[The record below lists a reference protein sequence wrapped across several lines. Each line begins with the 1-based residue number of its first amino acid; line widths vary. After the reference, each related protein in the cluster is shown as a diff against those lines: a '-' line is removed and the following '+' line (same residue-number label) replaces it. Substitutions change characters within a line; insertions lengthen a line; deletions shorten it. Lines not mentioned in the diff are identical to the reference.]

1 LKALIEDFAC
11 ADTTDAQLATAARRG
26 SQPAFE
32 ALFRR
37 YRPRITAFVRGSVP
51 DDGRVDDVVQEV
63 FVSALRNLGTLETP
77 DAFAPWLH
85 RIARNACID
94 HLRRVSREEIA
105 IDSYQLDAAE
115 SRPLR
120 PPAQSIHG
128 HVSSKEDIEH
138 LRQAFGELPAAQH
151 KALVLRELE
160 GLSYDE
166 IGRRLSLSRPAVESI
181 LFRARRGLKGEFA
194 EISTGARC
202 LQVRSAMA
210 GWAEG
215 IGAGRER
222 RVAMRHL
229 RTCQGC
235 RREAAAMGLHGLA
248 HQAAQ
253 AGSLRRVVDRA
264 AALIPLPVFLF
275 RRDPAASGE
284 AGAGAGAGASGFS
297 TQAQT
302 ALVQMSAAGHAGA
315 DQAASL
321 AQKAVAVVAT
331 VAVVG
336 GGGMAVKHSGI
347 PVSLPKVVSSH
358 GTKQDSAAVRPNG
371 LPTDPRKAAEVL
383 YGGQGPL
390 PAGAKRPAL
399 VVPAL
404 VVNALPQ
411 APVGGDVT
419 GPPSQPPGTALGGSS
434 PAADAGGTVPG
445 SSSDGSPAAG
455 VPDVSVPVTTPVTAA
470 PVDTP
475 ATNGNG
481 NGNPNGNG
489 KAKGHDKNAADP
501 VPVSAPPVTNPVA
514 NPVPPPVDVPAPPV
528 LDSTGAPVDPAI
540 LQSMEAGNSG
550 KIPPG
555 QLKKITGT
563 KKA

>member
-105 IDSYQLDAAE
+105 IDSHLLEAAE
-115 SRPLR
+115 GRPLR

-151 KALVLRELE
+151 QALVLRELE

-202 LQVRSAMA
+202 LQVRAAMA

-215 IGAGRER
+215 IGGGRER

-235 RREAAAMGLHGLA
+235 RREAAAMGLHGIA

-264 AALIPLPVFLF
+264 AALVPLPVFLF
-275 RRDPAASGE
+275 RRDTAASGE

-347 PVSLPKVVSSH
+347 PVSFPNVVSSH
-358 GTKQDSAAVRPNG
+358 GTKQDSAAVRPDG

-390 PAGAKRPAL
+390 PAGAKKPAL

-404 VVNALPQ
+404 VLNALPQ

-419 GPPSQPPGTALGGSS
+419 GPPGQPPETALGGSS
-434 PAADAGGTVPG
+434 PAVDGGGGTVPG

-455 VPDVSVPVTTPVTAA
+455 VPDVAVPVTTPVTAV
-470 PVDTP
+470 PVDAP

-481 NGNPNGNG
+481 NGNGNG
-489 KAKGHDKNAADP
+489 KAKGHDKKADSA
-501 VPVSAPPVTNPVA
+501 PVSEPPVTDPVA
-514 NPVPPPVDVPAPPV
+514 NPVPPPVDPPAPPV
-528 LDSTGAPVDPAI
+528 LDTTGAPINPAI

-563 KKA
+563 KKT